1 MKPINDY
8 FLTSV
13 VANAVLAGLVPR
25 DQDNVEVEDIEV
37 RGDFASLMQ
46 FAELMYECKETNEA
60 LERLEK
66 DIAEKYGDI

>member
-1 MKPINDY
+1 MKPINDH